1 MQQAAVKAVE
11 QESARTQVDELGES
25 QIHQETA
32 CLLCRGSLEKC
43 VGDLFDTR
51 FGIPGTYEAWR
62 CLSCGLEQIYPVPT
76 PAELGRLYES
86 YYNFGGERGTSY
98 TRLRER
104 FFSSWLYR
112 AWIFL
117 DGDISFHGRKGS
129 GRLLDAGCNEGRGL
143 KIYARNGF
151 HVEGL
156 ELNPTAAAVARESGF
171 TVHVGDTMDFTASA
185 AYDVVVLS
193 NVLEHSPDP
202 KKVLSNIRENMKS
215 GGQLWISCPNSRS
228 WLRKVFGRSWINWH
242 VPFHIS
248 HFSVENLRRLLADS
262 GFRNVET
269 RQITPA
275 LWVTQSCIAR
285 LFAKEG
291 AKNKQLRNPFLTLA
305 LMVFSRF
312 ILFPLLWLGNRTGR
326 GDCLLVVATK
336 T

>member
-11 QESARTQVDELGES
+11 QESARTQVDELAEN
-25 QIHQETA
+25 QTRQETA
-32 CLLCRGSLEKC
+32 CLLCRASLEKC

-51 FGIPGTYEAWR
+51 FGIPGTFEAWR
-62 CLSCGLEQIYPVPT
+62 CLNCGLEQIYPAPT
-76 PAELGRLYES
+76 SAELGRLYES

-98 TRLRER
+98 TRLREW

-117 DGDISFHGRKGS
+117 DGDISFHGREGA

-151 HVEGL
+151 RVEGL
-156 ELNPTAAAVARESGF
+156 ELNPTAAAVAREGGF
-171 TVHVGDTMDFTASA
+171 TVHVGDTTDFTASE

-193 NVLEHSPDP
+193 NVLEHAPDP
-202 KKVLSNIRENMKS
+202 RKVLNNVRENLNR

-228 WLRKVFGRSWINWH
+228 WLRKLFGRSWINWH

-248 HFSVENLRRLLADS
+248 HFSAESLSRLLVEA
-262 GFRNVET
+262 GFQTVET

-285 LFAKEG
+285 MFAKEG

-312 ILFPLLWLGNRTGR
+312 VLFPLLWLGNRMGR

-336 T
+336 A

>member
-43 VGDLFDTR
+43 VGELFDTR

-62 CLSCGLEQIYPVPT
+62 CLRCGLEQIYPVPT
-76 PAELGRLYES
+76 PAELSRLYES
-86 YYNFGGERGTSY
+86 YYNFGGERGTPY
-98 TRLRER
+98 TRLREW

-156 ELNPTAAAVARESGF
+156 ELNPAAAAVGSESGF
-171 TVHVGDTMDFTASA
+171 TVHVGDTTDFTAA
-185 AYDVVVLS
+185 EAYDVVVLS
-193 NVLEHSPDP
+193 NVLEHAPDP
-202 KKVLSNIRENMKS
+202 GKVLNNIRENLNRD
-215 GGQLWISCPNSRS
+215 GQLWISCPNSRS

-248 HFSVENLRRLLADS
+248 HFSVESLRRLLADS

-285 LFAKEG
+285 LFAKAG
-291 AKNKQLRNPFLTLA
+291 TKNRHLRNPFLILG

-312 ILFPLLWLGNRTGR
+312 VLFPLLWLGNRTGR

-336 T
+336 A